1 MNVVSMIKPAELR
14 AFAGNFPTGIAVI
27 TVRNSRGECHGLTM
41 NSVTTLSLTP
51 PLILICLDN
60 ASNTLQALDD
70 AAHFCVHYLAEDQHE
85 ISNLFASK
93 AGDKFSSLN
102 YAVSELG
109 CAVIEGVVAHAE
121 CEVVDRYPGGDHT
134 IVIGRLH
141 NAVVTGGSPLV
152 FHRGTYAAI
161 GPLKKIA

>member
-1 MNVVSMIKPAELR
+1 MNVVSMVKPAELR
-14 AFAGNFPTGIAVI
+14 TFAGNFPTGIAVI
-27 TVRNSRGECHGLTM
+27 TVRDSQGECHGLTM

-51 PLILICLDN
+51 PLMLICLDN

-70 AAHFCVHYLAEDQHE
+70 AAHFCIHYLAEDQQE

-93 AGDKFSSLN
+93 AIDKFSALS

-109 CAVIEGVVAHAE
+109 CAVIDGVVAHAE

-134 IVIGRLH
+134 IVIGRLQ
-141 NAVVTGGSPLV
+141 NAMVTGGSPLV
-152 FHRGTYAAI
+152 FHRGTYATI